1 MKSVIMAGGEGSR
14 LRPLTCDTPKP
25 MVRLCGRPILCYILD
40 LLALHGVDEA
50 SITIRYLP
58 DVITDAFE
66 DGVYGKIRL
75 NFAEE
80 EHPLGTAGGVK
91 NAAKGYD
98 EPFVVISGDAL
109 CDFDLSAAARY
120 RELTDADAVI
130 LTARV
135 EDPRE
140 YGLVTCDSEGRVTGF
155 LEKPGWP
162 QAHTDAANTGIY
174 LIKPEVLDLIPEDK
188 PFDFAKDLFPLMLQ
202 RGMNLRAFETKG
214 YWCDIGDLATFRSC
228 HADLMNGRVSC
239 RISEPQKGVFG
250 HQPPSGD
257 YTINAPVYFGAN
269 VSVADGAVIG
279 PNTVLDDGTVIGLR
293 ARVSDSVLMPDSYV
307 GEDAHLTGAILA
319 SGVSVKKGAS
329 LFENSVVGCSAVIGR
344 HARVAPG
351 VLIWPGKR
359 VEESSIVSENYQYG
373 SSSRTLF
380 SDEGVTGE
388 TGVEITPESCVS
400 LGSAAGSLHS
410 RSRIGLASDGSRVA
424 RVLKASLAAGIM
436 STGTQVWDFGET
448 LPAQMQHSIAFSG
461 MEMGIHVSGGPVST
475 IRFFGEGGLPL
486 LRSDERN
493 LESRIS
499 KRDFVRAPWNSWR
512 EIADMRGMQQ
522 IYQQELYSEA
532 PNGLSGVTCRAECEN
547 KTGER
552 LFHQVLRKLGC
563 DLTGERIFRLS
574 PSGEGVSVIDPRL
587 GVLNCEKV
595 LAMCCLIAFRKGSD
609 VALCCDAPG
618 AIDRLAERCGRKVLR
633 YYASPVDQSDGEAR
647 RLASARFF
655 TRDGMAQAIM
665 LLSYLKETD
674 MSLYDLY
681 REIPAFATRRMVLE
695 VEGNPARIMSAFR
708 REKGDTPGEGVT
720 IDMQRGK
727 AVIRPEKRGR
737 QLKVIAEA
745 VSQEI
750 AEELCAELQDRVQQ
764 GNY

>member
-40 LLALHGVDEA
+40 LLASHGVDEA
-50 SITIRYLP
+50 SVTIRYLP

-75 NFAEE
+75 NFVEE
-80 EHPLGTAGGVK
+80 ETPLGTAGGVK
-91 NAAKGYD
+91 NAASGFT

-120 RELTDADAVI
+120 QKLTDADAVI
-130 LTARV
+130 LTTRV

-140 YGLVTCDSEGRVTGF
+140 YGLVTYEADGRVTGF

-162 QAHTDAANTGIY
+162 QAHTDTANTGIY
-174 LIKPEVLDLIPEDK
+174 FIKPEVLELIPEDQ

-202 RGMNLRAFETKG
+202 RGMNLRAFETRG
-214 YWCDIGDLATFRSC
+214 YWCDIGDLTTFRSC

-239 RISEPQKGVFG
+239 RLPEPQKGIYG
-250 HQPPSGD
+250 YEPPSGN
-257 YTINAPVYFGAN
+257 YTVKAPVYFGSN

-279 PNTVLDDGTVIGLR
+279 PNAVLDDGTVVGLR
-293 ARVSDSVLMPDSYV
+293 ARVSGSVLMPDSYV
-307 GEDAHLTGAILA
+307 GEDARLTGAILA

-329 LFENSVVGCSAVIGR
+329 LFENSVAGCSSVIGS

-359 VEESSIVSENYQYG
+359 VEDGSIVSENYQYG

-380 SDEGVTGE
+380 SDEGITGE
-388 TGVEITPESCVS
+388 TGVEITPELCVR

-410 RSRIGLASDGSRVA
+410 RSRIGLASDGSRAA

-436 STGTQVWDFGET
+436 STGTQVWDFGEM
-448 LPAQMQHSIAFSG
+448 LPAQMQQSMIFSG
-461 MEMGIHVSGGPVST
+461 MEMGIHVAGGPAAS
-475 IRFFGEGGLPL
+475 IRLFGEGGLPL
-486 LRSDERN
+486 LRSDERS

-512 EIADMRGMQQ
+512 EIADMRGMQL
-522 IYQQELYSEA
+522 IYQQELYSAA
-532 PNGLSGVTCRAECEN
+532 PNGLSGVSCRAACEN

-552 LFHQVLRKLGC
+552 LLHQVLQKLGC
-563 DLTGERIFRLS
+563 DMQGERILQLS
-574 PSGEGVSVIDPRL
+574 PSGGELTIIDPRL
-587 GVLNCEKV
+587 GVLNSEKV
-595 LAMCCLIAFRKGSD
+595 LALCCLIAFRSGND

-618 AIDRLAERCGRKVLR
+618 AIDRLAERFGRKVFR
-633 YYASPVDQSDGEAR
+633 YYASPVDQSDKEAR
-647 RLASARFF
+647 RLACARTFP
-655 TRDGMAQAIM
+655 RDGMLQAVM
-665 LLSYLKETD
+665 LLAYLKETET
-674 MSLYDLY
+674 SLYDLI
-681 REIPAFATRRMVLE
+681 RELPEFATKQMVLE
-695 VEGNPARIMSAFR
+695 VEGNPAGVMSAFR
-708 REKGDTPGEGVT
+708 SEKGYTPGEGVT
-720 IDMQRGK
+720 VTLKRGK
-727 AVIRPEKRGR
+727 AVIRPEKRGK

-745 VSQEI
+745 ASQEI
-750 AEELCAELQDRVQQ
+750 AEELCAELSERIQK